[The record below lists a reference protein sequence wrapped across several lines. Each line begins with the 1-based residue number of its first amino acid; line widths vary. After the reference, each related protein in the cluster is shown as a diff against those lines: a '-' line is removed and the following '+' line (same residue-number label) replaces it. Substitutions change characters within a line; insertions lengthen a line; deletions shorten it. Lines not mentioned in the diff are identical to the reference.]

1 MALSEEDIARI
12 RSKFRK
18 GARTGAPSS
27 IPAPVDPQTGLQMGG
42 IEGGQGFGVGA
53 PRPERGD
60 PSALWRS
67 FERGGRLAGLAIGT
81 GVAVNPLFAGLHLI
95 PGVKDWLPDITNVP
109 GGARA
114 FWDQAREGD
123 WDAAIEAY
131 QDELDA
137 GPGYWG
143 AAEIAGSLIPTG
155 GPAIAGTKLIGAA
168 PKLAGTLG
176 KVLPATRGG
185 VKVRRGIEEGLTEVG
200 KIMRLPWEAEEAAG
214 RGALKGLGLTA
225 RSVRHPMTGPLAQAM
240 ARARASIPDTP
251 VGRAFGID
259 EVPPTGARTI
269 DPVEATGKPLDPTT
283 PPPPRPDV
291 GDARPGVFE
300 GGGKFVTPLRH
311 LREIVPEVK
320 ELSNRALRA
329 LAEASPFKVNPSALR
344 GSQAHRIATAVE
356 RVKIDVDQTSDL
368 VVSAA
373 LDRHGAAVRG
383 MAEILPIDKDGFF
396 GDTGKLWQ
404 DVFSNYKNP
413 AYRLTEK
420 QTAYVEDFLR
430 VLDEVEEMRVAAGM
444 NPRAQVRKKGQF
456 YVPRSVEELRGL
468 EVGRTSPWK
477 RRIYEEATEGYAQ
490 GVRYSN
496 DPRATLL
503 ANVRAAY
510 KEVLESQLD
519 EMIEPISF
527 KMNQSILKHLRGG
540 KELLAKYRRAL
551 SSRDEARKAVSEKR
565 YSAEGKRKI
574 DIAVARVAALREKL
588 RDLHGAGYVD
598 DVLTDQQIKARNQAI
613 MDAAEG
619 ARQAD
624 LLPRELAGAKPG
636 YNMGPYRY
644 TPQFESDVDK
654 ALFIVSQAKRSARDS
669 AYMDWLRGR
678 FPGLSDEQLRAS
690 GRNVR
695 EHIKATLRGQPEG
708 DVRIPLSTAAKEL
721 GVGRLPTPAATA
733 TRTGV
738 DDVLTDQR
746 QLDDLMKEA
755 DELQLELENV
765 RAGRELVP
773 IQKPPRNYP
782 GGLGRFSEARL
793 RALAKHE
800 GLDPY
805 ESDWFDSIDL
815 RVVKEVKE
823 ASLPRV
829 TGFRKIKDIRADIA
843 DINREMASL
852 TAPRRAPKVAPAL
865 RRTPEGQRLRD
876 AARAPLEKRLEAANN
891 QLNKLIKEETDK
903 LVAVQKGAN
912 KAVNTINKDKAA
924 MVQKAKDDKRV
935 PGRLFG
941 PDQPDE
947 VLIKEWKNRFF
958 KKEDFLDLERGLER
972 TMNPQGK
979 DTEKKLFWFWRGFQ
993 TVGNTIRFL
1002 AAVGDSGMPLIH
1014 GLPLLARNPAGWAR
1028 MAYHHT
1034 NAFLDPAV
1042 QGKLI
1047 YDNLADY
1054 QWLAR
1059 NQVPIGDPEFFAAL
1073 APGQGLSLEA
1083 ITRHIA
1089 RVTGDDHAR
1098 GARILLQGTGKQVFG
1113 RFQAAYNTGLGWSRV
1128 ELLRGA
1134 RGGWKGTDAELAQY
1148 IRNMTGGLDSRALGV
1163 GPTQRAIEGMF
1174 LAFSPRLLRS
1184 TTALMIDAARP
1195 WTPQGREAL
1204 ISLGRLAGGVLT
1216 LYSLSGIALGNAQG
1230 KTMEEI
1236 RKDTLEGMNP
1246 LSGRR
1251 FLSHNINGDWIG
1263 VGGQVRAVTQFMA
1276 SMYST
1281 LAPGFLPGGEQSLES
1296 MWDLDMYENPFM
1308 RFYASRGAPGVSM
1321 IAGAIEAGTQGR
1333 VDALPFDQIDGIPDL
1348 GLHLATSALPF
1359 TIQSA
1364 LEGASFG
1371 TVATEFFGLR
1381 GGTDP
1386 RDVRSQE
1393 VFDEEYRDIEP
1404 FMQRM
1409 IRETVEGQDSEFD
1422 KIEQGRRDQLLELLG
1437 EVRSGQ
1443 RRDSFG
1449 IWLEVRKIN
1458 NRASGARRYAGER
1471 IEFKPADVDADKLGL
1486 QALNQRNELYDDPEV
1501 MSETG
1506 RMKYVTVGGKSV
1518 SVFSIKLAAIER
1530 GWSEAQKGFVVR
1542 NTNTRPIPIELVA
1555 VLPEEQRRSIG
1566 LSQTAREQYLIDRGY
1581 REEAQLLRRLF
1592 SLEPVGK

>member
-1 MALSEEDIARI
+1 MALSEEDIAQI
-12 RSKFRK
+12 RSKFR
-18 GARTGAPSS
+18 TGAGPVA
-27 IPAPVDPQTGLQMGG
+27 PAVSKDPQTGLSIGRATG
-42 IEGGQGFGVGA
+42 GFGVGA

-60 PSALWRS
+60 PGVLMRGL
-67 FERGGRLAGLAIGT
+67 ERGGRLAGLAIGT

-95 PGVKDWLPDITNVP
+95 PGVKDWLPDPTKII
-109 GGARA
+109 GGAKE
-114 FWDQAREGD
+114 FWSQVREGD

-155 GPAIAGTKLIGAA
+155 GPAIAGTKLISAA

-200 KIMRLPWEAEEAAG
+200 KVMKLPWEAEEALG

-225 RSVRHPMTGPLAQAM
+225 RSARHPMTGPLAQAM
-240 ARARASIPDTP
+240 AKARASIPDTP

-259 EVPPTGARTI
+259 EGVASVDMPTSAGVPSGGKWRTEITINGETVITEGTGAAPRMSGKRSSQAWSEIYEQEGGIKIRDADGWDRTGDFQKDWNKKITQTEFEAKLGKSTTEQVPP
-269 DPVEATGKPLDPTT
+269 KT
-283 PPPPRPDV
+283 PPPDV
-291 GDARPGVFE
+291 GDAMPGTFE
-300 GGGKFVTPLRH
+300 SGGKFVNPLRH
-311 LREIVPEVK
+311 IRDVIPEIKEV
-320 ELSNRALRA
+320 SNRVLRA
-329 LAEASPFKVNPSALR
+329 LSEKSPFQVNPSALR
-344 GSQAHRIATAVE
+344 GSQAHKIATAVE
-356 RVKIDVDQTSDL
+356 RLKIDVDQSSDL

-373 LDRHGAAVRG
+373 LDVHAAKLRG

-396 GDTGKLWQ
+396 GDTGKMWH

-413 AYRLTEK
+413 AYKLTKE
-420 QTAYVEDFLR
+420 QTDYVEDFLR
-430 VLDEVEEMRVAAGM
+430 VIDEVEEMRVAAGLE
-444 NPRAQVRKKGQF
+444 PLAQVRKRDQF
-456 YVPRSVEELRGL
+456 YIPRSVEEVRNL
-468 EVGRTSPWK
+468 EVGATKPK
-477 RRIYEEATEGYAQ
+477 LRRMYQEATEGFEQ
-490 GVRYSN
+490 GVQYVN

-503 ANVRAAY
+503 THVRAAY

-519 EMIEPISF
+519 EMIEPISI
-527 KMNQSILKHLRGG
+527 KIDMDILKHIPAG
-540 KELLAKYRRAL
+540 RAVL
-551 SSRDEARKAVSEKR
+551 KRFQKALDARDEAKKAVKEKR

-574 DIAVARVAALREKL
+574 NQAAARIAAIEKRR
-588 RDLHGAGYVD
+588 RDLQRGYAKGA
-598 DVLTDQQIKARNQAI
+598 
-613 MDAAEG
+613 
-619 ARQAD
+619 
-624 LLPRELAGAKPG
+624 
-636 YNMGPYRY
+636 
-644 TPQFESDVDK
+644 
-654 ALFIVSQAKRSARDS
+654 
-669 AYMDWLRGR
+669 
-678 FPGLSDEQLRAS
+678 
-690 GRNVR
+690 
-695 EHIKATLRGQPEG
+695 PE
-708 DVRIPLSTAAKEL
+708 
-721 GVGRLPTPAATA
+721 
-733 TRTGV
+733 
-738 DDVLTDQR
+738 
-746 QLDDLMKEA
+746 
-755 DELQLELENV
+755 
-765 RAGRELVP
+765 
-773 IQKPPRNYP
+773 
-782 GGLGRFSEARL
+782 
-793 RALAKHE
+793 
-800 GLDPY
+800 
-805 ESDWFDSIDL
+805 
-815 RVVKEVKE
+815 
-823 ASLPRV
+823 
-829 TGFRKIKDIRADIA
+829 
-843 DINREMASL
+843 
-852 TAPRRAPKVAPAL
+852 L

-876 AARAPLEKRLEAANN
+876 AAREPLERELESAKA
-891 QLNKLIKEETDK
+891 LRKKLIAAENDK
-903 LVAVQKGAN
+903 LGAVRK
-912 KAVNTINKDKAA
+912 KADNTLKKARA
-924 MVQKAKDDKRV
+924 ARTAKVEEIKVRKRV
-935 PGRLFG
+935 PGKLFG
-941 PDQPDE
+941 PDQPKE
-947 VLIKEWKNRFF
+947 VRIREWKNRFF
-958 KKEDFLDLERGLER
+958 KEEDYLDLERGLER
-972 TMNPQGK
+972 AMVPGAPTKELNK
-979 DTEKKLFWFWRGFQ
+979 FWRGFQ

-1034 NAFLDPAV
+1034 NAFFDPAV
-1042 QGKLI
+1042 QAKLI
-1047 YDNLADY
+1047 RDNLAEY

-1059 NQVPIGDPEFFAAL
+1059 NGVPIGDPEFFAAL

-1083 ITRHIA
+1083 ITRQLA
-1089 RVTGDDHAR
+1089 RVTGDDRAR
-1098 GARILLQGTGKQVFG
+1098 GARLLLQGTGKQVFG

-1128 ELLRGA
+1128 ELLKA
-1134 RGGWKGTDAELAQY
+1134 VRGGWKGTDAELAQY

-1163 GPTQRAIEGMF
+1163 GPTQRSIEGMF

-1216 LYSLSGIALGNAQG
+1216 LYTLSGIALGNAQG

-1263 VGGQVRAVTQFMA
+1263 VGGQIRALTQFMA

-1281 LAPGFLPGGEQSLES
+1281 LAPDVLPGGEQPLKSVMS
-1296 MWDLDMYENPFM
+1296 ANMYENPFM

-1321 IAGAIEAGTQGR
+1321 VAGALEATTG
-1333 VDALPFDQIDGIPDL
+1333 VDALPFDQIDGPIDL
-1348 GLHLATSALPF
+1348 GKHLVTSALPF
-1359 TIQSA
+1359 TLQSA
-1364 LEGASFG
+1364 LDGAQLG

-1404 FMQRM
+1404 FMQRI
-1409 IRETVEGQDSEFD
+1409 IRETVEGQESEFD

-1458 NRASGARRYAGER
+1458 NRAAGARRYAGEG
-1471 IEFKPADVDADKLGL
+1471 IEFETADIDADKLGL

-1506 RMKYVTVGGKSV
+1506 RMKYVTVGGKRV
-1518 SVFSIKLAAIER
+1518 SVFSRKLAAIEM

-1566 LSQTAREQYLIDRGY
+1566 LSQTAREQYLIDRGN